1 MCDGCLGA
9 CVVLQATMFNTL
21 SGNAMR
27 KVVRGL
33 LALTFMMINVQAGGF
48 KGERKKLPRTLSDTP
63 YPKAQRR
70 RVRLD
75 AEGEGAIP
83 TYVPGRSI
91 ALRFLLS
98 EFSPPINPS
107 ALYASARNEIGHAIR
122 C

>member
-1 MCDGCLGA
+1 MCDGRLCE
-9 CVVLQATMFNTL
+9 CVAVQATMVNVQ

-63 YPKAQRR
+63 YPKAQR
-70 RVRLD
+70 LD
-75 AEGEGAIP
+75 AEGEGAMP

-91 ALRFLLS
+91 ALRFLPS

-107 ALYASARNEIGHAIR
+107 ALYASARNEIGRAIR